1 MILQEDPSTQ
11 KDLVPSLVSILRQ
24 IIDHK
29 LPMDYEYHK
38 IPAPWIQMR
47 LIKLLAVL
55 GKDDKAASEQ
65 MYDVLKEAMRRAEG
79 VPQIGNG
86 KRLAVVM
93 NL

>member
-1 MILQEDPSTQ
+1 
-11 KDLVPSLVSILRQ
+11 
-24 IIDHK
+24 
-29 LPMDYEYHK
+29 MDYEYHK